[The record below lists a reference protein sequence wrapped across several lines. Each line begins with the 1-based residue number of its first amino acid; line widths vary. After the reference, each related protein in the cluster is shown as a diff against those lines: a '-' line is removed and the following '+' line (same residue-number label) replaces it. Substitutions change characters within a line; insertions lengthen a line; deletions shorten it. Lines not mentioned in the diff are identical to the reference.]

1 MVKEQRR
8 FTKARPTPEA
18 APATQHKEEKNNQE
32 SRDES
37 GLIWGLNPVLEA
49 LRQPEQ
55 GVHEVLVLQG
65 KASPRL
71 QEVIDLARAR
81 DITLRFVPAQ
91 RLGVPQNSRHQGVSA
106 RLAAVSYVA
115 LERLLT
121 STASGGQP
129 PLLVLDCIQDPHNL
143 GSILRSALA
152 AGFSRIILPRERSAM
167 IGGTV
172 AQSSAGAISHLK
184 LCRVANIAETL
195 QTLKEQGYWIF
206 GAVVD
211 PAASSLYSVDFPQ
224 ATCLVIGGE
233 GKGIR
238 PLVQKRCDQL
248 FTIPMAGDFNSL
260 NASAAAAVIMFEIA
274 RRRLPQ
280 GKQV

>member
-1 MVKEQRR
+1 MREKRR
-8 FTKARPTPEA
+8 PQKTEALTP
-18 APATQHKEEKNNQE
+18 PAHTPQAQAESSQE
-32 SRDES
+32 DS

-65 KASPRL
+65 KAGPRL
-71 QEVIDLARAR
+71 QEVIDLARSR
-81 DITLRFVPAQ
+81 GITLRFVPAQ
-91 RLGVPQNSRHQGVSA
+91 RLGVPQNCRHQGVSA
-106 RLAAVSYVA
+106 RLAAVNYVS
-115 LERLLT
+115 LETLLAG
-121 STASGGQP
+121 ASASPP

-152 AGFSRIILPRERSAM
+152 AGFGHIILPRERSA
-167 IGGTV
+167 IISGTV

-195 QTLKEQGYWIF
+195 QALKEQQYWIF

-211 PAASSLYSVDFPQ
+211 PGASSLYKVDFPE

-248 FTIPMAGDFNSL
+248 FTIPMAGSFNSL

-274 RRRLPQ
+274 RRRLDQ
-280 GKQV
+280 TSRNRQR

>member
-1 MVKEQRR
+1 MVRERKQSV
-8 FTKARPTPEA
+8 KPHSAPTP
-18 APATQHKEEKNNQE
+18 QE
-32 SRDES
+32 QGESGADSS

-49 LRQPEQ
+49 LNRPEQ

-65 KASPRL
+65 KAGPRL
-71 QEVIDLARAR
+71 QEVIDLARSR
-81 DITLRFVPAQ
+81 GITLRFVPAQ
-91 RLGVPQNSRHQGVSA
+91 RLGVPQNCRHQGVSA
-106 RLAAVSYVA
+106 RLAAVNYLPLEA
-115 LERLLT
+115 LLEAAST
-121 STASGGQP
+121 SQP

-152 AGFSRIILPRERSAM
+152 AGFSRIILPKERSA
-167 IGGTV
+167 IISGTV
-172 AQSSAGAISHLK
+172 AQSSAGAISHLQ

-195 QTLKEQGYWIF
+195 QALKERGYWIF
-206 GAVVD
+206 GAVVE
-211 PAASSLYSVDFPQ
+211 PTAVSLYAVDFPD

-248 FTIPMAGDFNSL
+248 FTIPMAGGFNSL

-274 RRRLPQ
+274 RRRPARSNP
-280 GKQV
+280 